1 MKMLCMCVYSS
12 FVCTYL
18 MNINIV
24 HTIVHIH
31 ITSNIIT
38 SAVIW
43 FEYQFTID
51 KVQAV
56 SYRFLLNETIL
67 HALGQLLALLII
79 Y

>member
-1 MKMLCMCVYSS
+1 M
-12 FVCTYL
+12 
-18 MNINIV
+18 
-24 HTIVHIH
+24 
-31 ITSNIIT
+31 T

-43 FEYQFTID
+43 FEYQFKID

>member
-1 MKMLCMCVYSS
+1 MHVFDEYQY
-12 FVCTYL
+12 CTYL
-18 MNINIV
+18 MNIN
-24 HTIVHIH
+24 TIVHIH

-43 FEYQFTID
+43 FEYQFKID